1 VFLGYQISQREI
13 EACSSKVDKILD
25 WSILKSANEVQ
36 SFLGLVYYIA
46 SFLPHLVEHTAV
58 LTLLTSKECEKDFPT
73 WSSTHY
79 CVFEVIKQLVVSY
92 ECLMV
97 IDHTL
102 SGNNKILSLAMPA
115 T

>member
-1 VFLGYQISQREI
+1 VFLGHQISQWGI

-36 SFLGLVYYIA
+36 SFLGLVRYIA

-73 WSSTHY
+73 WLLTHHR
-79 CVFEVIKQLVVSY
+79 VFEVIKQLVVSC
-92 ECLMV
+92 ECLTV

-102 SGNNKILSLAMPA
+102 PGNNKILSLAMPV